1 MESSGRPVL
10 VLANGGEKVEDRCW
24 CRLTG
29 GRPVLV
35 LANGGETVEDR
46 YWSRLTEGRQWKT
59 GVGAG

>member
-1 MESSGRPVL
+1 M
-10 VLANGGEKVEDRCW
+10 EDRCW

-46 YWSRLTEGRQWKT
+46 CWCWLTEGRELET

>member
-1 MESSGRPVL
+1 ML
-10 VLANGGEKVEDRCW
+10 VLANGGKTVKDRCW

-35 LANGGETVEDR
+35 LANGGKTVEDR
-46 YWSRLTEGRQWKT
+46 CWCWLTDGRELET

>member
-1 MESSGRPVL
+1 ML
-10 VLANGGEKVEDRCW
+10 VLANGWEKVEDRCW

-35 LANGGETVEDR
+35 LANGGKTVEDR
-46 YWSRLTEGRQWKT
+46 CWCWLTEGRQWKT